1 MKLPPPPPRSKMEQE
16 VNAGHTPV
24 TSEIGMQSLPETP
37 PQDRVKILLVDD
49 TPDNLVSL
57 EAALDGLGQDL
68 VLARSGTEA
77 LRHLLDADFAAIL
90 LDVKMPDMDG
100 FQTAELIRSRKR
112 SRHTPILF
120 LTGYRSDEHLFRGYD
135 LGAVDFLFKP
145 IVAEI
150 LRSKVGVFVELS
162 RNTALLRRQ
171 AEVLGKA
178 EQKFRSLLEAAP
190 DAMIISDE
198 EGCISLANSQAE
210 IMFAFPREELIGQN
224 IRMLVPDWSS
234 HARPARTNGLGRL
247 ASPTELWARRKSGH
261 QFPVEISLSPLQ
273 TEEGLLFTSAI
284 RDVTERRR
292 ADESIRELNAT
303 LEQRV
308 AERTQELLRSNEA
321 LRQSNDDLNQF
332 AYAASHDLQEP
343 LRMVALY
350 SQMLQRKYVEKLD
363 GNADQYISYI
373 VGGARR
379 MEMLLKDLLTYS
391 QTGSSD
397 EGPAETVDFID
408 VIRKVLLNLQA
419 SVEQSGAMI
428 TWDTIP
434 AVHAHEIRLVQLLQN
449 LVGNAIK
456 YRSADAPRIHIAAR
470 WQEPE
475 WVLSVQDNGIGIAPE
490 YAQQIFKIFKRL
502 HGQDYPGTGIGLA
515 ICQRIVETYG
525 GRIWVESNGKGS
537 CFHFTLPP
545 AKARTSVERAVSET
559 ARAS

>member
-1 MKLPPPPPRSKMEQE
+1 MEQP
-16 VNAGHTPV
+16 APSGQTPV
-24 TSEIGMQSLPETP
+24 PSGASTQPQPEFP
-37 PQDRVKILLVDD
+37 AQDRVKILLVDD

-57 EAALDGLGQDL
+57 EAALDGLGQEL

-162 RNTALLRRQ
+162 RNTTLLRRQ

-190 DAMIISDE
+190 DAMIISDA
-198 EGCISLANSQAE
+198 EGSISLANSEAE

-224 IRMLVPDWSS
+224 IRMLVPEWSS
-234 HARPARTNGLGRL
+234 YTPPARANGLAWP
-247 ASPTELWARRKSGH
+247 ASPTELWARRKNGR

-273 TEEGLLFTSAI
+273 TEEGLLLTSAI

-292 ADESIRELNAT
+292 ADEAIRELNAT

-350 SQMLQRKYVEKLD
+350 SQLLQRKYFGKLD
-363 GNADQYISYI
+363 ANADQYISYV

-391 QTGSSD
+391 QTGSSA
-397 EGPAETVDFID
+397 EGPAETVDFTD

-419 SVEQSGAMI
+419 SVEQSGALI
-428 TWDTIP
+428 TWDAIP

-456 YRSADAPRIHIAAR
+456 YRAEDAPRIHISAE

-475 WVLSVQDNGIGIAPE
+475 WVLSVKDNGIGIAPE

-525 GRIWVESNGKGS
+525 GRIWVESDGKGS

-545 AKARTSVERAVSET
+545 AKDQAQVSAPTEGTAAER